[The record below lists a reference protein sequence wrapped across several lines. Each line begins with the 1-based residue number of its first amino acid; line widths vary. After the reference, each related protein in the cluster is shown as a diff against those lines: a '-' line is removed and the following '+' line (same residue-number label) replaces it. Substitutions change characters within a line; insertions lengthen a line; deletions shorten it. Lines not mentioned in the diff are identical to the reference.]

1 MDTGQHKEKNSKRK
15 EKTETGDQ
23 RQRIE
28 KEASMM
34 QKTGI
39 KTDSI
44 VELKEETRER
54 EKERT
59 WRGTV
64 SAGLTP
70 GVIYGKGLFLQKL
83 YFTLLYHFEK

>member
-44 VELKEETRER
+44 VE
-54 EKERT
+54 
-59 WRGTV
+59 
-64 SAGLTP
+64 
-70 GVIYGKGLFLQKL
+70 
-83 YFTLLYHFEK
+83 